1 MLLTDNLLQHHFM
14 EYRIEKDTLGEM
26 KVESDKLW
34 GAQTQRAMENF
45 VIGKKKMPIEI
56 IYGIVIAKKAAACA
70 NYDCGV
76 LSEEKRD
83 LIINVCDE
91 ILAGKWD
98 DQFPL
103 HIWQTGS
110 GTQTNMNVNEVI
122 AHRAQLLHG
131 GKLTDYPLF
140 LSPNDDVNKSQS
152 TNDIFPT
159 GMRIATAKSII
170 IRTIPAIERMCET
183 YRTKISEYVD
193 ILKIGRTHLMDAT
206 PISLSDELSGHL
218 SQLEHGLEVVKQS
231 LPHLMELPIGG
242 TAVGNGINAPE
253 NYEKTAVEYIN
264 KFTGLEFSC
273 CNNKIEAMATHDSLS
288 EMSGAFK
295 RLAVSLM
302 KIANDFRLLNSGP
315 RCGLGEVILPA
326 NEPGSSIMPGK
337 VNPTQ
342 CEALSQVCCQVI
354 GNDVAITTGAMQGHL
369 QLNVFM
375 PLIGRNLLQSSRLLA
390 DVMNSFNDH
399 CLVGITPNRERI
411 SMHLQN
417 SLMLVTKLNPHI
429 GYYNSAKI
437 AQHAHA
443 HNLTLREA
451 AIELKLVSPEDFDE
465 WMKF

>member
-1 MLLTDNLLQHHFM
+1 MD
-14 EYRIEKDTLGEM
+14 YRIEKDTLGEM
-26 KVESDKLW
+26 RVESDKLW

-56 IYGIVIAKKAAACA
+56 IYGIVTAKKAAACA
-70 NYDCGV
+70 NHDCGV
-76 LSEEKRD
+76 LDKERRD
-83 LIINVCDE
+83 LIVRVCDE
-91 ILAGKWD
+91 ILSGMWD
-98 DQFPL
+98 EHFPL

-122 AHRAQLLHG
+122 AHRAQQLRG
-131 GKLTDYPLF
+131 GELTDYPLF

-159 GMRIATAKSII
+159 GMRIATARSII
-170 IRTIPAIERMCET
+170 TRTIPAIENMMAT
-183 YRTKISEYVD
+183 YRDKISEFEG
-193 ILKIGRTHLMDAT
+193 IMKIGRTHLMDAT
-206 PISLSDELSGHL
+206 PLSLSDELSGHL
-218 SQLEHGLEVVKQS
+218 SQLEHGLEVIKFS
-231 LPHLMELPIGG
+231 LRHLMELPIGG
-242 TAVGNGINAPE
+242 TAVGNGINAPKGYDLAAL
-253 NYEKTAVEYIN
+253 NYIN
-264 KFTGLEFSC
+264 EFTGLQFT
-273 CNNKIEAMATHDSLS
+273 NTPNKIEAMATHDSLS

-295 RLAVSLM
+295 RIAVSLM

-315 RCGLGEVILPA
+315 RCGLGEVVLPA

-390 DVMNSFNDH
+390 DVINSFNDH
-399 CLVGITPNRERI
+399 CLKGIQPNIDRI
-411 SMHLQN
+411 SMHLNN

-437 AQHAHA
+437 AQHAHEN
-443 HNLTLREA
+443 NLTLREA
-451 AIELKLVSPEDFDE
+451 ALELKLVTPEDFDE
-465 WMKF
+465 WMRL

>member
-1 MLLTDNLLQHHFM
+1 MD
-14 EYRIEKDTLGEM
+14 YRIEKDTLGEM
-26 KVESDKLW
+26 RVESDKLW

-56 IYGIVIAKKAAACA
+56 IYGIVTAKKAAACA
-70 NYDCGV
+70 NHDCGV
-76 LSEEKRD
+76 LDKERRD
-83 LIINVCDE
+83 LIVRVCDE
-91 ILAGKWD
+91 ILSGMWD
-98 DQFPL
+98 EHFPL

-122 AHRAQLLHG
+122 AHRAQQLRG
-131 GKLTDYPLF
+131 GELTDYPLF

-159 GMRIATAKSII
+159 GMRIATARSII
-170 IRTIPAIERMCET
+170 TRTIPAIENMMAT
-183 YRTKISEYVD
+183 YRDKISEFEG
-193 ILKIGRTHLMDAT
+193 IMKIGRTHLMDAT
-206 PISLSDELSGHL
+206 PLSLSDELSGHL
-218 SQLEHGLEVVKQS
+218 SQLEHGLEVIKFS
-231 LPHLMELPIGG
+231 LRHLMELPIGG
-242 TAVGNGINAPE
+242 TAVGNGINAPKGYDVAAL
-253 NYEKTAVEYIN
+253 NYIN
-264 KFTGLEFSC
+264 EFTGLQFT
-273 CNNKIEAMATHDSLS
+273 NTPNKIEAMATHDSLS

-295 RLAVSLM
+295 RIAVSLM

-315 RCGLGEVILPA
+315 RCGLGEVVLPA

-390 DVMNSFNDH
+390 DVINSFNDH
-399 CLVGITPNRERI
+399 CLKGIQPNIDRI
-411 SMHLQN
+411 SMHLNN

-437 AQHAHA
+437 AQHAHEN
-443 HNLTLREA
+443 NLTLREA
-451 AIELKLVSPEDFDE
+451 ALELKLVTPEDFDE
-465 WMKF
+465 WMRL

>member
-1 MLLTDNLLQHHFM
+1 MD
-14 EYRIEKDTLGEM
+14 YRIEKDTLGEM
-26 KVESDKLW
+26 RVESDKLW

-56 IYGIVIAKKAAACA
+56 IYGIATAKKAAALA
-70 NYDCGV
+70 NCEIGV
-76 LSEEKRD
+76 LPQDKRD
-83 LIINVCDE
+83 LIVKACDE
-91 ILAGKWD
+91 ILAGQWD

-122 AHRAQLLHG
+122 AHRGQQLHG
-131 GKLTDYPLF
+131 GKLDDYPLY

-159 GMRIATAKSII
+159 GMRIAATKMLLEH
-170 IRTIPAIERMCET
+170 TIPAIERMMET
-183 YRTKISEYVD
+183 YQQKIAEYAD
-193 ILKIGRTHLMDAT
+193 IKKIGRTHLMDAT
-206 PISLSDELSGHL
+206 PLTLGDELSGHL
-218 SQLEHGLEVVKQS
+218 SQLEHGLETIRNAMR
-231 LPHLMELPIGG
+231 HMMELPIGG

-253 NYEKTAVEYIN
+253 GYDKLALQYIN
-264 KFTGLEFSC
+264 KITGLDFT
-273 CNNKIEAMATHDSLS
+273 NAPNKFEAMPSHDSMA
-288 EMSGAFK
+288 EVSGALK

-315 RCGLGEVILPA
+315 RCGFGEVILPA

-354 GNDVAITTGAMQGHL
+354 GNDVAISTGAMQGHL

-375 PLIGRNLLQSSRLLA
+375 PLIGRNVLQSSRLLA
-390 DVMNSFNDH
+390 DVIDSFNDH
-399 CLVGITPNRERI
+399 CLKGIVPNRERI
-411 SMHLQN
+411 SMHLNN

-429 GYYNSAKI
+429 GYYNAAKI
-437 AQHAHA
+437 AQHALA
-443 HNLTLREA
+443 NGLTLRESA
-451 AIELKLVSPEDFDE
+451 LELKLVSEEDYDK
-465 WMKF
+465 WMKI

>member
-1 MLLTDNLLQHHFM
+1 MT
-14 EYRIEKDTLGEM
+14 YRIEKDTLGEM
-26 KVESDKLW
+26 SVESDKLW

-56 IYGIVIAKKAAACA
+56 IYGITTAKKAAARA
-70 NYDCGV
+70 NNELGV
-76 LSEEKRD
+76 LPDDKRQLIEKA
-83 LIINVCDE
+83 CDE
-91 ILAGKWD
+91 ILSGQWD

-122 AHRAQLLHG
+122 AHRGHQLHG
-131 GKLTDYPLF
+131 GQLDDYPLY
-140 LSPNDDVNKSQS
+140 LSPNDDINKSQS

-159 GMRIATAKSII
+159 GMRIAATKMILEH
-170 IRTIPAIERMCET
+170 TIPAIERLMET
-183 YRTKISEYVD
+183 YQVKIAEFAD
-193 ILKIGRTHLMDAT
+193 IKKIGRTHLMDAT
-206 PISLSDELSGHL
+206 PLTLGQELSGHL
-218 SQLEHGLEVVKQS
+218 SQLEHGLEAIRCS
-231 LPHLMELPIGG
+231 LRHLMELPIGG
-242 TAVGNGINAPE
+242 TAVGNGINTPE
-253 NYEKTAVEYIN
+253 GYDKLALKHINEITGLQFVNTPN
-264 KFTGLEFSC
+264 KF
-273 CNNKIEAMATHDSLS
+273 EAMATHDSMA
-288 EMSGAFK
+288 EMSGSLK

-354 GNDVAITTGAMQGHL
+354 GNDVAISTGAMQGHL

-390 DVMNSFNDH
+390 DVINSFNDH
-399 CLVGITPNRERI
+399 CLKGVVANKERI
-411 SMHLQN
+411 AMHLNN

-429 GYYNSAKI
+429 GYYNAAKI
-437 AQHAHA
+437 AQHALA
-443 HNLTLREA
+443 EGLTLRESA
-451 AIELKLVSPEDFDE
+451 LALGLVSAEDYDE
-465 WMKF
+465 WMKL

>member
-1 MLLTDNLLQHHFM
+1 M

-26 KVESDKLW
+26 RVEADKLW

-45 VIGKKKMPIEI
+45 QIGKKHIPIEI
-56 IYGIVIAKKAAACA
+56 IYGIATAKKAAACA

-76 LSEEKRD
+76 LPEDKRD
-83 LIINVCDE
+83 LIVRVVDE
-91 ILAGKWD
+91 ITSGQWD

-131 GKLTDYPLF
+131 GQLTDYPLY

-159 GMRIATAKSII
+159 GMRIATAISIMT
-170 IRTIPAIERMCET
+170 RTLPALERMMAT
-183 YRTKISEYVD
+183 YREKVAEYAD
-193 ILKIGRTHLMDAT
+193 IKKIGRTHLMDAT
-206 PISLSDELSGHL
+206 PLTLGDELSGHL
-218 SQLEHGLEVVKQS
+218 SQLEHGYEVIQQS
-231 LPHLMELPIGG
+231 LKHLMELPIGG
-242 TAVGNGINAPE
+242 TAVGNGINTPE
-253 NYEKTAVEYIN
+253 GYDKIALKYIN
-264 KFTGLEFSC
+264 QFTGYMFT
-273 CNNKIEAMATHDSLS
+273 NAPNKFEAMATHDSLS

-315 RCGLGEVILPA
+315 RCGFGEVVLPA

-390 DVMNSFNDH
+390 DVINSFNDH
-399 CLVGITPNRERI
+399 CLKGIKPNLERI
-411 SMHLQN
+411 SMHLHN

-429 GYYNSAKI
+429 GYYNAAKI
-437 AQHAHA
+437 AQHAHE
-443 HNLTLREA
+443 HGLTLRESA
-451 AIELKLVSPEDFDE
+451 LELGLVTAEDFDN
-465 WMKF
+465 WMQL

>member
-1 MLLTDNLLQHHFM
+1 M

-26 KVESDKLW
+26 RVEADKLW

-45 VIGKKKMPIEI
+45 QIGKKHIPIEI
-56 IYGIVIAKKAAACA
+56 IYGIATAKKAAACA
-70 NYDCGV
+70 NFDCGV
-76 LSEEKRD
+76 LPVDKRD
-83 LIINVCDE
+83 LIVRVVDE
-91 ILAGKWD
+91 ITSGQWD

-122 AHRAQLLHG
+122 AHRGQLLRG
-131 GKLTDYPLF
+131 GALTDYPLY

-159 GMRIATAKSII
+159 GMRIATAISII
-170 IRTIPAIERMCET
+170 TRTLPALERMMDT
-183 YRTKISEYVD
+183 YREKVAEYAD
-193 ILKIGRTHLMDAT
+193 IKKIGRTHLMDAT
-206 PISLSDELSGHL
+206 PLTLGDELSGHL
-218 SQLEHGLEVVKQS
+218 SQLEHGYEVIQQS
-231 LPHLMELPIGG
+231 LKHLMELPIGG
-242 TAVGNGINAPE
+242 TAVGNGINTPE
-253 NYEKTAVEYIN
+253 GYDKKALLYIN
-264 KFTGLEFSC
+264 QFTGYEFTNC
-273 CNNKIEAMATHDSLS
+273 PNKFEAMATHDSLC

-390 DVMNSFNDH
+390 DVINSFNDH
-399 CLVGITPNRERI
+399 CLKGIVPNRERI
-411 SMHLQN
+411 AMHLQN

-437 AQHAHA
+437 AQHAHE
-443 HNLTLREA
+443 NGLTLRESA
-451 AIELKLVSPEDFDE
+451 LELGLVSAEDFDE
-465 WMKF
+465 WMKL

>member
-1 MLLTDNLLQHHFM
+1 M
-14 EYRIEKDTLGEM
+14 EYRIERDTLGEM
-26 KVESDKLW
+26 RVESDKLW

-56 IYGIVIAKKAAACA
+56 IYGIVTAKKAAALA
-70 NYDCGV
+70 NCEAGV
-76 LSEEKRD
+76 LPQDKRD
-83 LIINVCDE
+83 LIVQACDE
-91 ILAGKWD
+91 ILSGLWD

-122 AHRAQLLHG
+122 AHLGHLRHG
-131 GKLTDYPLF
+131 GKLDDEKLY

-159 GMRIATAKSII
+159 GIRIAATKVILEK
-170 IRTIPAIERMCET
+170 TIPAIERMMET
-183 YRTKISEYVD
+183 YRTKVAEYAS
-193 ILKIGRTHLMDAT
+193 IKKIGRTHLMDAT
-206 PISLSDELSGHL
+206 PLTLGQELSGHL
-218 SQLEHGLEVVKQS
+218 SQLEHGLETIRMAMK
-231 LPHLMELPIGG
+231 HLMELPIGG
-242 TAVGNGINAPE
+242 TAVGDGLNTPEGYDKRALEIINELTGLTFTNTP
-253 NYEKTAVEYIN
+253 N
-264 KFTGLEFSC
+264 KF
-273 CNNKIEAMATHDSLS
+273 EAMATHDSMA

-315 RCGLGEVILPA
+315 RCGFGEIILPA

-375 PLIGRNLLQSSRLLA
+375 PLIGRNLLQSARLLA
-390 DVMNSFNDH
+390 DVINSFNDH
-399 CLVGITPNRERI
+399 CLKGIEPNLNRI
-411 SMHLQN
+411 QMHLSN
-417 SLMLVTKLNPHI
+417 SLMLVTKLSPHI
-429 GYYNSAKI
+429 GYYNAAKI

-443 HNLTLREA
+443 NGITLRESA
-451 AIELKLVSPEDFDE
+451 LALQLVSETDFDK
-465 WMKF
+465 WMKL

>member
-1 MLLTDNLLQHHFM
+1 MD
-14 EYRIEKDTLGEM
+14 YRIEKDTLGEM
-26 KVESDKLW
+26 RVESDKLW

-56 IYGIVIAKKAAACA
+56 IYGIVTAKKAAACA
-70 NYDCGV
+70 NHDCGV
-76 LSEEKRD
+76 LDKERRD
-83 LIINVCDE
+83 LIVRVCDE
-91 ILAGKWD
+91 ILSGMWD
-98 DQFPL
+98 EHFPL

-122 AHRAQLLHG
+122 AHRAQQLRG
-131 GKLTDYPLF
+131 GELTDYPLF

-159 GMRIATAKSII
+159 GMRIATARSII
-170 IRTIPAIERMCET
+170 TRTIPAIENMMAT
-183 YRTKISEYVD
+183 YRDKIAKFEG
-193 ILKIGRTHLMDAT
+193 IMKIGRTHLMDAT
-206 PISLSDELSGHL
+206 PLSLSDELSGHL
-218 SQLEHGLEVVKQS
+218 SQLEHGLEVIKFS
-231 LPHLMELPIGG
+231 LRHLMELPIGG
-242 TAVGNGINAPE
+242 TAVGNGINAPKGYDAAAL
-253 NYEKTAVEYIN
+253 NYIN
-264 KFTGLEFSC
+264 EFTGLQFT
-273 CNNKIEAMATHDSLS
+273 NTPNKIEAMATHDSLS

-295 RLAVSLM
+295 RIAVSLM

-315 RCGLGEVILPA
+315 RCGLGEVVLPA

-390 DVMNSFNDH
+390 DVINSFNDH
-399 CLVGITPNRERI
+399 CLKGIQPNIDRI
-411 SMHLQN
+411 SMHLNN

-437 AQHAHA
+437 AQHAHEN
-443 HNLTLREA
+443 NLTLREA
-451 AIELKLVSPEDFDE
+451 ALELKLVTPEDFDE
-465 WMKF
+465 WMRL